1 MMSNP
6 FYLCEVPTDYYSNQ
20 IKSNQIKSN
29 QGKER
34 KDMAWLDLS
43 PTSDFFTNQRTTKLF
58 TQWFKNLGQRLTLRY
73 QE

>member
-20 IKSNQIKSN
+20 IKSNQIKA
-29 QGKER
+29 R
-34 KDMAWLDLS
+34 KDMTWLDLS
-43 PTSDFFTNQRTTKLF
+43 PTSDFSTNQRTTKLF

>member
-1 MMSNP
+1 M
-6 FYLCEVPTDYYSNQ
+6 T
-20 IKSNQIKSN
+20 
-29 QGKER
+29 
-34 KDMAWLDLS
+34 WLDLS